1 MKNQFS
7 KEIWDLW
14 PSRFRAQFFNS
25 LGGIKTAGLLS
36 TFNTNGKANSAVF
49 SQIIHIGSSPPTWG
63 FLFRPPTKGH
73 QTYDNILRNPYFNFC
88 LATSFISAKE
98 LHQTSANYN
107 ENVSELDSLNIKWK
121 NHRKYHVPLLLNGD
135 FQLIFRHT
143 KSHIMSNQT
152 VLLEAEI
159 IHVSS
164 SLDPDDNGF
173 IDLTQKVLLSSQ
185 GTSAYSKADKV
196 EKFPYAKT

>member
-143 KSHIMSNQT
+143 KSHTMSNQT

>member
-88 LATSFISAKE
+88 LATSFISARE

-143 KSHIMSNQT
+143 KSHTMSNQT